1 MASQPAAQSLPIFYN
16 DLVPLNSND
25 HSKYKTRALDNA
37 KFMEGHHAV
46 PLTVEEFIQAS
57 RYYPIIFSASDI
69 PVPLALMGMNEGVNT
84 FMDEKGQFTG
94 PVYLPAYIRRY
105 PFMLARLR
113 PDSDELSLCF
123 DPSSEAIGEFK
134 KTEGEALFDKDA
146 APTEN
151 TQNILKFCEEFERA
165 GAQTHNFVEEL
176 KKYDLLMEGEVSIQQ
191 EGNENPFVYRGFM
204 MVNEEK
210 LREMR
215 GDELRKMNQNGM
227 LPLIY
232 AHLFSLQL
240 MREIF
245 AAQVQQGKVPQMTE
259 LPKV

>member
-1 MASQPAAQSLPIFYN
+1 MASQPTPQALPIFYN
-16 DLVPLNSND
+16 DLVPLNSNE
-25 HSKYKTRALDNA
+25 HAKFKTRSLENA
-37 KFMEGHHAV
+37 KFMENQHAV
-46 PLTVEEFIQAS
+46 PLTVEEFVQAS
-57 RYYPIIFSASDI
+57 RYYPIIFSASDT

-84 FMDEKGQFTG
+84 FMDDKGQFSN

-113 PDSDELSLCF
+113 PESEELSLCF
-123 DPSSEAIGEFK
+123 DPS
-134 KTEGEALFDKDA
+134 
-146 APTEN
+146 TEN

-165 GAQTHNFVEEL
+165 GAQTHQFVEEL
-176 KKYDLLMEGEVSIQQ
+176 KKYELLMDGEVSIQQ

-210 LREMR
+210 LRDMR

-245 AAQVQQGKVPQMTE
+245 AAQVQQGKVPQTTE
-259 LPKV
+259 LPTV

>member
-1 MASQPAAQSLPIFYN
+1 MASQPAQALPIFYK
-16 DLVPLNSND
+16 DLIPLNSND
-25 HSKYKTRALDNA
+25 HAKFKTRPMETA
-37 KFMEGHHAV
+37 KFMEGQHAV
-46 PLTVEEFIQAS
+46 PLTVEEFVQAS
-57 RYYPIIFSASDI
+57 RFFPIIFSAGEV

-84 FMDEKGQFTG
+84 FMDDSGKFTSL
-94 PVYLPAYIRRY
+94 VYLPAYVRRY

-113 PDSDELSLCF
+113 PDTDELSLCF
-123 DPSSEAIGEFK
+123 DPTSEAVGEFK
-134 KTEGEALFDKDA
+134 KDGDALFDKDA
-146 APTEN
+146 KPTEN

-165 GAQTHNFVEEL
+165 GAQTHNFVDEL

-191 EGNENPFVYRGFM
+191 EGNETPFVYRGFM

-245 AAQVQQGKVPQMTE
+245 ASQVQQGKVPQISE
-259 LPKV
+259 APAA